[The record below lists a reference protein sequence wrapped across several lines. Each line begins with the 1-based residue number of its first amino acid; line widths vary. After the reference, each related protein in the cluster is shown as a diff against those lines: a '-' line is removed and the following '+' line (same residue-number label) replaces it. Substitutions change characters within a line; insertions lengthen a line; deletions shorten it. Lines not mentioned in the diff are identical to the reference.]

1 MTNECL
7 SNRLLSEYLRLFRNI
22 IVGKT
27 PLVYLEKYS
36 IYVKIERNNPT
47 GSIKD
52 RPVYF
57 MILKAIQ
64 NGLINPNTI
73 IVEPT
78 SGNTGIA
85 LAWIGSRL
93 GLKTIITMPETVSV
107 ERRQILTSL
116 GADVILTE
124 NMSKAVEKALE
135 IVSTKSA
142 FMPNQFENPEN
153 VNAHFVTTGPE
164 LLSQMDFQ
172 LDAFVAGIGTGGTI
186 TGVGKFLKNFCS
198 EIKIIGVEPLQSPV
212 ITGGTPGKHR
222 IQGIGAGFVPKIL
235 DLQVVDEIIQVDDE
249 EAIRWTSKLW
259 KEGIFVGISSA
270 ANLIASILVK
280 EKYGLQRVATVFPDD
295 GSKYISSLCR
305 K

>member
-1 MTNECL
+1 
-7 SNRLLSEYLRLFRNI
+7 
-22 IVGKT
+22 
-27 PLVYLEKYS
+27 
-36 IYVKIERNNPT
+36 
-47 GSIKD
+47 
-52 RPVYF
+52 

>member
-1 MTNECL
+1 MDQGFNNQL
-7 SNRLLSEYLRLFRNI
+7 PSQYVRMFRNI

-27 PLVYLEKYS
+27 PLIYLEKYS
-36 IYVKIERNNPT
+36 IYAKVERNNPT
-47 GSIKD
+47 GSVKD

-57 MILKAIQ
+57 MILKALKD
-64 NGLINPNTI
+64 GLINPNTI

-85 LAWIGSRL
+85 LAWIGAKL
-93 GLKTIITMPETVSV
+93 GLKTILTMPETVSV

-164 LLSQMDFQ
+164 LLSQMDYQ

-198 EIKIIGVEPLQSPV
+198 EIKIIGAEPLQSPV
-212 ITGGTPGKHR
+212 ITGGIPGKHR

-235 DLQVVDEIIQVDDE
+235 DLQVVDEVIQVDDE

-295 GSKYISSLCR
+295 GSKYISVLSR
-305 K
+305 

>member
-1 MTNECL
+1 MDQGFNNQL
-7 SNRLLSEYLRLFRNI
+7 PSQYVRMFRNI
-22 IVGKT
+22 VVGKT
-27 PLVYLEKYS
+27 PLIYLEKYS
-36 IYVKIERNNPT
+36 IYAKVERNNPT
-47 GSIKD
+47 GSVKD

-57 MILKAIQ
+57 MILKALKD
-64 NGLINPNTI
+64 GLINPNTI

-85 LAWIGSRL
+85 LAWIGAKL
-93 GLKTIITMPETVSV
+93 GLKTILTMPETVSV

-164 LLSQMDFQ
+164 LLSQMDYQ

-198 EIKIIGVEPLQSPV
+198 EIKIIGAEPLQSPV
-212 ITGGTPGKHR
+212 ITGGIPGKHR

-235 DLQVVDEIIQVDDE
+235 DLQVVDEVIQVDDE
-249 EAIRWTSKLW
+249 DAIRWTSKLW
-259 KEGIFVGISSA
+259 KEGIFAGISSA

-295 GSKYISSLCR
+295 GSKYISVLSR
-305 K
+305 

>member
-1 MTNECL
+1 MTNERL
-7 SNRLLSEYLRLFRNI
+7 SNQLLSEYLRMFRNI

-27 PLVYLEKYS
+27 PLIYLEKYS
-36 IYVKIERNNPT
+36 IYVKVERNNPT
-47 GSIKD
+47 GSVKD

-57 MILKAIQ
+57 MILKALKD
-64 NGLINPNTI
+64 GLINPNTI

-85 LAWIGSRL
+85 LAWIGAKL
-93 GLKTIITMPETVSV
+93 GLKTILTMPETVSV

-116 GADVILTE
+116 GADVIFTE
-124 NMSKAVEKALE
+124 NMAKAVEKALE

-153 VNAHFVTTGPE
+153 VKAHFVTTGPE
-164 LLSQMDFQ
+164 LLSQMNFQ
-172 LDAFVAGIGTGGTI
+172 VDAFVAGIGTGGTI
-186 TGVGKFLKNFCS
+186 TGVGKFLKNFRS
-198 EIKIIGVEPLQSPV
+198 DIKIIGVEPLQSPV
-212 ITGGTPGKHR
+212 ITRGTPGKHR

-235 DLQVVDEIIQVDDE
+235 DLQVIDEVIQVDDE
-249 EAIRWTSKLW
+249 EAIRWTPKLW

-280 EKYGLQRVATVFPDD
+280 EKYGLERVATVFPDD
-295 GSKYISSLCR
+295 GSKYISVLS